1 LTFHRPERA
10 VTRPLRTFAG
20 LVLLLAAAASASG
33 CGRRG
38 PLEPPPGAQQRQ
50 AEAGS
55 DFAAGASFAPPRRT
69 DVELTEGAADGVP
82 PTPVIDSPGA
92 AAFGTAVPGQPQAI
106 SGSSA
111 GLGSGQRN
119 ARRSPPPRVPF
130 ILDPLL

>member
-1 LTFHRPERA
+1 M
-10 VTRPLRTFAG
+10 TRPLRTFAG
-20 LVLLLAAAASASG
+20 LVLLIAAAASTSG

-38 PLEPPPGAQQRQ
+38 PLEPPPGAQTASQAQQRQ
-50 AEAGS
+50 AEASSG
-55 DFAAGASFAPPRRT
+55 FAAGASFAPPRRT

-92 AAFGTAVPGQPQAI
+92 TAFGTAVPGQPQAI